1 MRRLLALLIATT
13 LFGFTPA
20 VEAEAKAFKTC
31 SDLRK
36 QYKNGVSIRTAV
48 VNLGS
53 GPILKPR
60 ALPSVYGLNK
70 KLDTD
75 RDGIA
80 CEVVI
85 AKPLPT
91 PSATAAPLPTPT
103 PVEFSKSPRVLF
115 NERLLEQWRKSSSNK
130 EYNLNFKVC
139 PNVNTTK
146 AKETTSAYSSA
157 MKFWSSFFVSSSPV
171 EWVLMSEK
179 DYSCWQEK
187 VMELEGPQGD
197 FAVWNNQ
204 TGILGHCQ
212 VASTAFC
219 GYGSGV
225 VRSGAVVQYNMI
237 GSTYNQSPQPSV
249 VHHEAVHIYQ
259 ASLKASHR
267 STTRENTLPP
277 WFVEGQ
283 ANLIGWPIAQ
293 NGSYEFHRNFE
304 MGRLKAVIPGAATY
318 TAEQWLN
325 ELQGLETRH
334 EFVFKNELGY
344 SLGWFALE
352 PLYFNYSLE
361 KMHELLETIH
371 KGQTWDQALQ
381 SVLGI
386 SKADLYKQISE
397 HLAAEVN

>member
-1 MRRLLALLIATT
+1 MRRFIALVLVTAF
-13 LFGFTPA
+13 LGFGPA
-20 VEAEAKAFKTC
+20 DQAEAKTFKNCTE
-31 SDLRK
+31 LRK
-36 QYKNGVSIRTAV
+36 QYANGVSLRASAV
-48 VNLGS
+48 NRGS
-53 GPILKPR
+53 GPILRPR
-60 ALPSVYGLNK
+60 TLPAIYNLNK
-70 KLDTD
+70 RLDVD
-75 RDGIA
+75 KDGIA
-80 CEVVI
+80 CEVLR
-85 AKPLPT
+85 AKPSPSPSESAASEKT
-91 PSATAAPLPTPT
+91 PPPIE
-103 PVEFSKSPRVLF
+103 VSKSPRVLF
-115 NERLLEQWRKSSSNK
+115 YERLLQQWRQSSSNK
-130 EYNLNFKVC
+130 EYNLNFKLC
-139 PNVNTTK
+139 PNVNETK
-146 AKETTSAYSSA
+146 AKETTAAYSSA
-157 MKFWSSFFVSSSPV
+157 MKFWSGFFVSSSAV

-179 DYSCWQEK
+179 DYACWREK

-212 VASTAFC
+212 VASSAFC

-237 GSTYNQSPQPSV
+237 GSAYNQSPQPSV

-259 ASLKASHR
+259 ASLKATYR

-293 NGSYEFHRNFE
+293 NGNYDFHRNFE
-304 MGRLKAVIPGAATY
+304 MDRLKAVIPGAGSY
-318 TAEQWLN
+318 TTEQWLA
-325 ELQGLETRH
+325 ELLALENRH

-361 KMHELLETIH
+361 KMHELLETIN

-381 SVLGI
+381 SVLGVT
-386 SKADLYKQISE
+386 KADLYRQISE
-397 HLAAEVN
+397 HLANEVN